1 MKKYY
6 NDHSLVGKHTYFN
19 KNMYEKYDIPA
30 REKLLN
36 LMGDVLIENP
46 DIYNQDF
53 IINDKLCKCKYKY
66 LEVQVNANWEK
77 INYPDSVI
85 SVYERKGKYDN
96 DTLFITLNK
105 IMTRGYIFDRKS
117 FSNKPRRLKKYS
129 REFVYDIQFNQAIL
143 VELECLDVLTFE
155 LF

>member
-6 NDHSLVGKHTYFN
+6 VDNSMTGLHTYFN

-30 REKLLN
+30 RKKLLDI
-36 LMGDVLIENP
+36 LGDLLLENP

-53 IINDKLCKCKYKY
+53 IINQELCKCKYKY
-66 LEVQVNANWEK
+66 LEVQVNASWEQV
-77 INYPDSVI
+77 NYPDSCI
-85 SVYERKGKYDN
+85 SVYERKSKYDT
-96 DTLFITLNK
+96 DTLYLTMNK
-105 IMTRGYIFDRKS
+105 LMTRGYLFDRKS
-117 FSNKPRRLKKYS
+117 FSEKPRRLKKYS
-129 REFVYDIQFNQAIL
+129 REFVYDINFNQAML